1 MRLNGG
7 NGSGQR
13 DSYSGRSRTGRNEL
27 HRMAQE
33 GAEHFAASPC
43 DKNIVL
49 FLKLPGWRQTSSW
62 QGGSRPA
69 RKSLV
74 EKVLCLGAALGSC

>member
-49 FLKLPGWRQTSSW
+49 L
-62 QGGSRPA
+62 
-69 RKSLV
+69 
-74 EKVLCLGAALGSC
+74 